1 MEKLHFDRIGKELAD
16 LVGVP
21 GDRVQCRQLVK
32 SPGEGAIVTSQS
44 GSSLAE
50 ICTRVKHRGYAASKR
65 IRIYGEEF
73 EVVSDPFP
81 SDGGIAV
88 HVKSRKDSGIR
99 TLQLPVTLLQ
109 AVKKHRTAEAA

>member
-1 MEKLHFDRIGKELAD
+1 M
-16 LVGVP
+16 
-21 GDRVQCRQLVK
+21 
-32 SPGEGAIVTSQS
+32 TSQS

-50 ICTRVKHRGYAASKR
+50 LCTSVKRRGYAASKH

-81 SDGGIAV
+81 NDGGIAV
-88 HVKSRKDSGIR
+88 HAKSRKDSRIR

-109 AVKKHRTAEAA
+109 AVKKHPTAEAA